1 MINSQM
7 GIHDYYIYGE
17 QDAYGQPALSKKQ
30 GTIKM
35 AINILSK
42 RIEGN
47 MLYSQAEYIG
57 LTSDAQINDK
67 YVIAY
72 GSDKLKVLY
81 VYPFGRLTQV
91 FMARCE

>member
-7 GIHDYYIYGE
+7 RTYDYYIYGE
-17 QDAYGQPALSKKQ
+17 LDVYGQPALSDKK
-30 GTIKM
+30 GTVKM
-35 AINILSK
+35 AINVLSK
-42 RIEGN
+42 RIEDN
-47 MLYSQAEYIG
+47 VLYAQAEYIG

-72 GSDKLKVLY
+72 DSEKLKVLY
-81 VYPFGRLTQV
+81 VYPYGRLKQV

>member
-7 GIHDYYIYGE
+7 RTYDYYIYGE
-17 QDAYGQPALSKKQ
+17 LDAYGQPALSDKK
-30 GTIKM
+30 GVVKM
-35 AINILSK
+35 AINVLSK
-42 RIEGN
+42 RIEDN
-47 MLYSQAEYIG
+47 VLYAQAEYIG

-72 GSDKLKVLY
+72 DSEKLKVLY
-81 VYPFGRLTQV
+81 VYPYGRLKQV